1 VIDLAGEH
9 PTELRRA
16 QPLLEVRDLRR
27 DLLDD
32 GIVLLGDTE
41 LEELLRVFDVTRQL
55 LGRFDLLLDVRA
67 LARDLLGLLRIVPK
81 PRSEG
86 RLVEALDLLL
96 QFRDVKDA
104 PLAS

>member
-1 VIDLAGEH
+1 VVDLAGQH
-9 PTELRRA
+9 AAELRRA
-16 QPLLEVRDLRR
+16 ESLLEIRDLRR

-32 GIVLLGDTE
+32 GVVLLGDPE
-41 LEELLRVFDVTRQL
+41 LEELLRVFDVAGQL

-67 LARDLLGLLRIVPK
+67 LTRDLLGLLRVVPK
-81 PRSEG
+81 TRSEG

-96 QFRDVKDA
+96 QLRDVKDA

>member
-16 QPLLEVRDLRR
+16 QPLLQIGDLRR
-27 DLLDD
+27 DLLDH
-32 GIVLLGDTE
+32 GVVLLGDPE
-41 LEELLRVFDVTRQL
+41 LEELLRIFDVPRQL
-55 LGRFDLLLDVRA
+55 LGRLDLLFDVRP
-67 LARDLLGLLRIVPK
+67 LAGDLLGLLRVVPE
-81 PRSEG
+81 PGSE
-86 RLVEALDLLL
+86 RRFVETLDLLL